1 MGAAMDTAIAYLIS
15 VGIVGFGVW
24 VVAVAKAGSDVF
36 LIWIVLGLLV
46 IAVGLISLLGE
57 IHNRRATQSQ

>member
-1 MGAAMDTAIAYLIS
+1 MGTAMDTALAYLIS

-24 VVAVAKAGSDVF
+24 VIAATKAGSDIF
-36 LIWIVLGLLV
+36 LIWSVLGLLT

-57 IHNRRATQSQ
+57 TRNRKAA

>member
-1 MGAAMDTAIAYLIS
+1 MGTAMDTALAYLIS

-24 VVAVAKAGSDVF
+24 VIAATKAGSDIF
-36 LIWIVLGLLV
+36 LIWIVLGLLT

-57 IHNRRATQSQ
+57 TRNRKAA

>member
-1 MGAAMDTAIAYLIS
+1 MGTAMDTALAYLIS

-24 VVAVAKAGSDVF
+24 VIAAAKGGSDIF
-36 LIWIVLGLLV
+36 LIWIVLGLLT

-57 IHNRRATQSQ
+57 IRNRKAA

>member
-1 MGAAMDTAIAYLIS
+1 MGTAMDTALAYLIS

-24 VVAVAKAGSDVF
+24 VIAAAKAGSDIF
-36 LIWIVLGLLV
+36 LIWIVLGLLT

-57 IHNRRATQSQ
+57 IRNRKAA

>member
-1 MGAAMDTAIAYLIS
+1 MGTAMDTALGYPIS

-24 VVAVAKAGSDVF
+24 VVAAAKAGSDVF
-36 LIWIVLGLLV
+36 LIWIVLGLLT

-57 IHNRRATQSQ
+57 IHNRKVA

>member
-1 MGAAMDTAIAYLIS
+1 MGTAMDTALAYLIS

-24 VVAVAKAGSDVF
+24 VIAAAKTGSDLF
-36 LIWIVLGLLV
+36 LIWIVLGLLT

-57 IHNRRATQSQ
+57 IRNRKAA